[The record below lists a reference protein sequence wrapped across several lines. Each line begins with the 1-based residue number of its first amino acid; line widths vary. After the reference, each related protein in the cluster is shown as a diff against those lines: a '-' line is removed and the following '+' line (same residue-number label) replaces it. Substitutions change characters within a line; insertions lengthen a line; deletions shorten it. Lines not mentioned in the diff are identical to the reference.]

1 MVPLSADED
10 HGARGL
16 DETGLVDAVALFLFH
31 DNRADVGDQIV
42 VRGSLTQQGPQIV
55 VLLAKQA
62 GAELA
67 IGGEP
72 DARAMATERL
82 GHRRDQTD
90 FARCA
95 LGEAIFAGGLAA
107 LMGNFVERPAGVDAL
122 VDLRRGAAPDARSR
136 AGGAPPRVF

>member
-67 IGGEP
+67 IGGGA
-72 DARAMATERL
+72 DARAMATERH
-82 GHRRDQTD
+82 GHPRRETE
-90 FARCA
+90 FATGA
-95 LGEAIFAGGLAA
+95 LRGGIIPGGLARRTGG
-107 LMGNFVERPAGVDAL
+107 LFGRPAG
-122 VDLRRGAAPDARSR
+122 
-136 AGGAPPRVF
+136 